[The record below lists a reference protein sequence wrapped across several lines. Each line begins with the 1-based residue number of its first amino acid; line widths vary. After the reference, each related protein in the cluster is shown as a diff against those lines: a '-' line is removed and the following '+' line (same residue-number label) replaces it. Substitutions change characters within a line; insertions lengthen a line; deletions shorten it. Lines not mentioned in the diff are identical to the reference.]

1 GKLVS
6 GWDQGDFL
14 YTGTVTG
21 ADFTALV
28 ANLGKEANGG
38 SVVLPAADW
47 AAVDAFA
54 AANGLMSDV
63 PEPGAIILLLPAG
76 VLFLSRQRRIDP
88 GRV

>member
-1 GKLVS
+1 
-6 GWDQGDFL
+6 DFL

-54 AANGLMSDV
+54 AANGLMADV
-63 PEPGAIILLLPAG
+63 PEPATLSLLGMAG
-76 VLFLSRQRRIDP
+76 LGLLGRRRAGTARRLD
-88 GRV
+88 